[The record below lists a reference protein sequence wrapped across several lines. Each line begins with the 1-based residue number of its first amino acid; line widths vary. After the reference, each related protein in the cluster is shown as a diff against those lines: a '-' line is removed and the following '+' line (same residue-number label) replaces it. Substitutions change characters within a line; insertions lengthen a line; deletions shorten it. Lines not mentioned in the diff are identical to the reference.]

1 MIELYCDESRQDLFY
16 NRNAISN
23 TNKYIFIGGVMIN
36 RENRREI
43 KNKIN
48 ELKQKYKNV
57 FFAAKYSDNQ
67 LYNDEGKGLD
77 NINEEEDN
85 LAYI

>member
-16 NRNAISN
+16 NRNVISD

-36 RENRREI
+36 RENRIEI

-48 ELKQKYKNV
+48 ELKQKLHIFN
-57 FFAAKYSDNQ
+57 
-67 LYNDEGKGLD
+67 
-77 NINEEEDN
+77 N
-85 LAYI
+85 LTSWAICIE

>member
-16 NRNAISN
+16 NRNVISN

-36 RENRREI
+36 RENRIEI

-48 ELKQKYKNV
+48 ELKQKYGLNIKTELKWNRV
-57 FFAAKYSDNQ
+57 T
-67 LYNDEGKGLD
+67 KGG
-77 NINEEEDN
+77 
-85 LAYI
+85 